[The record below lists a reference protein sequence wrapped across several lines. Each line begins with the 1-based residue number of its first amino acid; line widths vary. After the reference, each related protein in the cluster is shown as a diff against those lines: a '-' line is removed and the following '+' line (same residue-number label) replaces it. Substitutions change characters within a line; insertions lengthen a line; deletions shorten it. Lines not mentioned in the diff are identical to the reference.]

1 MNDTDKRKTLYDE
14 IFKNDKAPE
23 VTTNNGNQE
32 IKDAIDNKEFNNN
45 DIVNLED
52 IFVFD
57 DKDKNT
63 IPAEIKADSEPKAT
77 SDNNY
82 SDDKYNDLIN
92 NTLIDLKLDLENVS
106 KESPELQNINL
117 DNIIKKNDDIK
128 HEENLETKAE
138 NHEAQNAAIN
148 SKMETESLLE
158 KVINSKD
165 DCQTRENS
173 VIKTEINQDTKNTK
187 IKKDTEDKKV
197 KKSSGFWINY
207 ALVAALVMLA
217 IVSSL
222 AFLIRQFK

>member
-63 IPAEIKADSEPKAT
+63 IPEEIKADLKPKAT

-128 HEENLETKAE
+128 HEEILETKTE
-138 NHEAQNAAIN
+138 NHEAKNAAIN
-148 SKMETESLLE
+148 SKMETESQLE

-165 DCQTRENS
+165 DCQTGENS

-197 KKSSGFWINY
+197 KKSSCFWINY

-222 AFLIRQFK
+222 AFLIHQFK

>member
-32 IKDAIDNKEFNNN
+32 IKDAIDNKEFSNN

-63 IPAEIKADSEPKAT
+63 IPEKIKADSKPKAG
-77 SDNNY
+77 N
-82 SDDKYNDLIN
+82 DDKYNDLIN
-92 NTLIDLKLDLENVS
+92 NTLIDLKLDLENIS
-106 KESPELQNINL
+106 KESSELQNINL
-117 DNIIKKNDDIK
+117 DNIIKENDDIK
-128 HEENLETKAE
+128 PEEIADTKIKSPE
-138 NHEAQNAAIN
+138 VQNDDIN
-148 SKMETESLLE
+148 SKKEAEFQLE
-158 KVINSKD
+158 KVVDSKD
-165 DCQTRENS
+165 NFQTGENS
-173 VIKTEINQDTKNTK
+173 IIKTEINQDAK
-187 IKKDTEDKKV
+187 IPNDIESKKAQ
-197 KKSSGFWINY
+197 KSSSFWINY

>member
-63 IPAEIKADSEPKAT
+63 IPTEIKVNLKPKAT

-128 HEENLETKAE
+128 HEEILETKME

-148 SKMETESLLE
+148 SKMETESQLE

-165 DCQTRENS
+165 DCQTGENS
-173 VIKTEINQDTKNTK
+173 VIKTKINQDTKNTK

-197 KKSSGFWINY
+197 KKSSCFWINY

-222 AFLIRQFK
+222 AFLIHQFK

>member
-32 IKDAIDNKEFNNN
+32 IKDAIDNKEFSNN

-63 IPAEIKADSEPKAT
+63 IPEEIKADSKPKAG
-77 SDNNY
+77 N
-82 SDDKYNDLIN
+82 DDKYNDLIN
-92 NTLIDLKLDLENVS
+92 NTLIDLKLDLENIS
-106 KESPELQNINL
+106 KESSELQNINL
-117 DNIIKKNDDIK
+117 DNIIKENDDIK
-128 HEENLETKAE
+128 SEEIVDTKIKSPE
-138 NHEAQNAAIN
+138 VQNDDIN
-148 SKMETESLLE
+148 SKKEAEFQLE
-158 KVINSKD
+158 KVVDSND
-165 DCQTRENS
+165 NCQTGENS
-173 VIKTEINQDTKNTK
+173 IIKTEINQDAK
-187 IKKDTEDKKV
+187 IPKDIESKKAQ
-197 KKSSGFWINY
+197 KSSCFWINY

>member
-57 DKDKNT
+57 DKDNNT
-63 IPAEIKADSEPKAT
+63 IPEEIKADSEPKAT

-106 KESPELQNINL
+106 KESPELQDINL

-128 HEENLETKAE
+128 HEEILETKPE
-138 NHEAQNAAIN
+138 NHEAKNAAIN
-148 SKMETESLLE
+148 SKMETESQLE
-158 KVINSKD
+158 KVINFKD
-165 DCQTRENS
+165 NCQTGENS
-173 VIKTEINQDTKNTK
+173 VIKTEINQDTK

>member
-57 DKDKNT
+57 DKDKDKNT
-63 IPAEIKADSEPKAT
+63 IPAEIKVDLKPKAT

-92 NTLIDLKLDLENVS
+92 NTLIDLKLDLENVN

-128 HEENLETKAE
+128 HEEILETKTE

-148 SKMETESLLE
+148 SKMETESQLE

-165 DCQTRENS
+165 DCQTGENIVS
-173 VIKTEINQDTKNTK
+173 RTEINQDTK
-187 IKKDTEDKKV
+187 IKKDTEV

>member
-57 DKDKNT
+57 DKDKDKNT
-63 IPAEIKADSEPKAT
+63 IPAEIKVDLKPKAT

-106 KESPELQNINL
+106 KESPELQDINL

-128 HEENLETKAE
+128 HEEILETKPE
-138 NHEAQNAAIN
+138 NHEAKNAAIN
-148 SKMETESLLE
+148 SKMETESQLE

-165 DCQTRENS
+165 DCQTGENIVS
-173 VIKTEINQDTKNTK
+173 KTEINQDTK
-187 IKKDTEDKKV
+187 IKKDTEV

-222 AFLIRQFK
+222 AFLIHQFK